1 MPDIAPPTTS
11 PSLTDLATRINSEFA
26 AIQKADQDANKNV
39 VQRAITF
46 GRTLSIS
53 SLRDL
58 SVRPPDIAARQAEV
72 DHVNAT
78 LVEAKRQLDEMISG
92 LHIVMN

>member
-46 GRTLSIS
+46 GRTWQ
-53 SLRDL
+53 
-58 SVRPPDIAARQAEV
+58 VGEV
-72 DHVNAT
+72 AQ
-78 LVEAKRQLDEMISG
+78 RQLPRHLRPHCPAIHEAG
-92 LHIVMN
+92 G